1 MRIDVTSAGIA
12 LTKARRSDVRRR
24 VLLAMS
30 RFGREVHGVTAH
42 LAEAHNPLGGVD
54 QHCRVRARLHSGL
67 VLRAEAIGGQIETT
81 VGRSATRLA
90 LLVAA
95 ALDGDAGVRG
105 PAAALRRRAPVD

>member
-1 MRIDVTSAGIA
+1 MTSAGIA
-12 LTKARRSDVRRR
+12 LTKARRGEVRRR

-30 RFGREVHGVTAH
+30 RFGREVHGVRAH
-42 LAEAHNPLGGVD
+42 LAEADNPLGGVD

-95 ALDGDAGVRG
+95 ALDGKAGGGR
-105 PAAALRRRAPVD
+105 ATLALRRRGPID